1 LPEGRRFVV
10 EVAAAFG
17 LSFPTLGAFAVAAAG
32 GAFDLGRGPLEAG
45 PTSSASISVSDA
57 CRPRGLPAALAQPAG
72 DHHPVADP
80 RGDGGADW
88 RRNHFKEEAGGMGVR
103 VAAGTGVRFISEE
116 GIQQHPVEDL
126 TALLA
131 RDDGLVWV
139 DILHCDEAAA
149 KVLSE
154 TFGFHPLAIRS
165 CIERNAVPKVRA
177 YRDHIFVVLHGPELG
192 TGGHV
197 HYVELDQF
205 IGPRYL
211 VTVHGPVNPAVT
223 PEAAQRET
231 RAVLRRLEAGRL
243 RPRSAFELSYA
254 IVSALAQGQEG
265 FVETVTREVWPLEQ
279 RVTSGHLGDPEQF
292 LEELFGTRHAL
303 LAVSNMATLGDQI
316 YGRMSALG
324 RYIPPDCQPLVADL
338 EDQFARVAG
347 VADGQIRYLEGV
359 IEFYKA
365 RTDTKVTIAAE
376 RLALIAVLT
385 LPITALSSVYG
396 MNVIVNDRTDFPH
409 LAVVLAAMIAISI
422 VLLRWAKQQ
431 GWW

>member
-1 LPEGRRFVV
+1 MDARV
-10 EVAAAFG
+10 
-17 LSFPTLGAFAVAAAG
+17 PTGVDVRL
-32 GAFDLGRGPLEAG
+32 
-45 PTSSASISVSDA
+45 VSD
-57 CRPRGLPAALAQPAG
+57 
-72 DHHPVADP
+72 
-80 RGDGGADW
+80 
-88 RRNHFKEEAGGMGVR
+88 EA
-103 VAAGTGVRFISEE
+103 IE
-116 GIQQHPVEDL
+116 QHPVGEL
-126 TALLA
+126 EQLLA
-131 RDDGLVWV
+131 REDGLVWV
-139 DILHCDEAAA
+139 DIPNCDEEAAR
-149 KVLSE
+149 VLSE
-154 TFGFHPLAIRS
+154 VFGFHPLAVQA

-177 YRDHIFVVLHGPELG
+177 YREHLFVILHAPELG

-223 PEAAQRET
+223 PQAAQRET
-231 RAVLRRLEAGRL
+231 RAVLERIEAGRL

-265 FVETVTREVWPLEQ
+265 FVELVTREVWPLEQ

-303 LAVSNMATLGDQI
+303 LAVSNMATLGHQI
-316 YGRMSALG
+316 YQRMAALA
-324 RYIPPDCQPLVADL
+324 RVIPPDCQPLVADL
-338 EDQFARVAG
+338 KDQFARVSG
-347 VADGQIRYLEGV
+347 VADGQVRYLEGV

-396 MNVIVNDRTDFPH
+396 MNIIVNDHTDFPH
-409 LAVVLAAMIAISI
+409 LAVILAAMIAISAI
-422 VLLRWAKQQ
+422 LLRWAKRQ
-431 GWW
+431 GWL